1 MRGPSS
7 DTGLT
12 LIELVAAM
20 AIFALVAVMGA
31 QGLVGMIHMRDG
43 LEARSARVAKLELAT
58 SLIRADLNAAIPL
71 LFFPPA
77 RAAPQSSAYLT
88 DTGFALSIGGQKR
101 LDLSMPPAQ
110 HRAEYRLDSASGT
123 LFRRVWTAL
132 TPAQPAARGPE
143 IAILTGVTDLS
154 LRSYWGAE
162 GWRNGLSSTIPL
174 PDAPSFGGD
183 SDGGN
188 AASEVY
194 SSTLPD
200 AIELTLILDGIGSV
214 LLLETLR

>member
-1 MRGPSS
+1 MRRFSA

-43 LEARSARVAKLELAT
+43 LEARSTRVAKLELAA
-58 SLIRADLNAAIPL
+58 SLIRADLNAAIPM

-77 RAAPQSSAYLT
+77 RAAPQSAAYLT

-101 LDLSMPPAQ
+101 LDLTMPPAQ
-110 HRAEYRLDSASGT
+110 HRAEYRLDRASGT
-123 LFRRVWTAL
+123 LYRRVWMAL
-132 TPAQPAARGPE
+132 TPAQPAARSPE

-154 LRSYWGAE
+154 FRSYWGTA
-162 GWRNGLSSTIPL
+162 GWNNGLTSTLPL
-174 PDAPSFGGD
+174 PEAPTGGGD
-183 SDGGN
+183 SDGGG
-188 AASEVY
+188 AAPEVY

-200 AIELTLILDGIGSV
+200 AIELTLTLDGIGPI